1 MDITSILKLLSDEV
15 RLRIINILNEGTLC
29 VGEIQTILDIKQSNA
44 SRHLEKLKNSEL
56 VIYKKDAQW
65 IYYKINKSYLDQYP
79 FINSLLKENIN
90 KDKLFS
96 KDLLR
101 LKKYKECGLTC
112 QDLRNINFNF
122 EEINFNIKNK

>member
-122 EEINFNIKNK
+122 EEINFNIRNK

>member
-1 MDITSILKLLSDEV
+1 MDITTILKLLSDEV
-15 RLRIINILNEGTLC
+15 RLRIINILNEEPLC

-101 LKKYKECGLTC
+101 LKKYKESGLTC

>member
-1 MDITSILKLLSDEV
+1 MDITTILKLLSDEV
-15 RLRIINILNEGTLC
+15 RLRIINILNEKPLC

-65 IYYKINKSYLDQYP
+65 IYYKINKSYLAQYP

-101 LKKYKECGLTC
+101 LKKYKESDLTC

>member
-65 IYYKINKSYLDQYP
+65 IYYKINKSYLAQYP

-101 LKKYKECGLTC
+101 LKKYKESGLTC

>member
-101 LKKYKECGLTC
+101 LKKYKESGLTC